1 MFGADA
7 VTLRF
12 ICQAQYVCVLAAEKD
27 GCNDAHKCALNLVG
41 IVILCL
47 GCQEVLELFLCR
59 IISKKID
66 DLGVGVLIV

>member
-1 MFGADA
+1 MLSLYGLSI
-7 VTLRF
+7 THSM
-12 ICQAQYVCVLAAEKD
+12 CVLAAEKD
-27 GCNDAHKCALNLVG
+27 GCDDAHECALNLVG

-66 DLGVGVLIV
+66 DLGVGVLFS